1 MLPPQESTPPRV
13 DAPSTPSL
21 EQLSL
26 ADECGAWPGLK
37 VAPDEVTPLP
47 SDFAAGQLDPD
58 NLFDPEIGA
67 QRLTMYPA
75 AAKAACAS
83 RLTQAWCYAVTES
96 WINVSTNPPALP
108 DIEKFEVRWN
118 SICNRRCHAV
128 CLTAVASPAPQLQA
142 LERTRAA
149 LPSLSAPAPRLAA
162 MRATLES
169 LIVHRAFPAHAAFA
183 T

>member
-1 MLPPQESTPPRV
+1 MLEDIPLSHWEQLVGLFDVRARSIAGFRHRPSGLTRMRACCPPQESTPPRV
-13 DAPSTPSL
+13 DAPSTPYL

-37 VAPDEVTPLP
+37 VAPDEVTPLL

-67 QRLTMYPA
+67 LRLMIYPA
-75 AAKAACAS
+75 ATKAACAA
-83 RLTQAWCYAVTES
+83 RLTQAWCCAVTES

-118 SICNRRCHAV
+118 DVLKEALACGVPDRSRLVRSA
-128 CLTAVASPAPQLQA
+128 AASA
-142 LERTRAA
+142 
-149 LPSLSAPAPRLAA
+149 
-162 MRATLES
+162 
-169 LIVHRAFPAHAAFA
+169 
-183 T
+183 

>member
-1 MLPPQESTPPRV
+1 MRACCSPQESTPPRV
-13 DAPSTPSL
+13 DAPNTPSL

-26 ADECGAWPGLK
+26 ADEYGAWPGLK

-67 QRLTMYPA
+67 LRLTMYPA

-108 DIEKFEVRWN
+108 DIEKFEVRRSN
-118 SICNRRCHAV
+118 ILKETLACGVPDRSRYTVLRSCMRLNAR
-128 CLTAVASPAPQLQA
+128 
-142 LERTRAA
+142 
-149 LPSLSAPAPRLAA
+149 APRCRPCLRLL
-162 MRATLES
+162 RA
-169 LIVHRAFPAHAAFA
+169 
-183 T
+183 